1 MLDGRELSGGITV
14 RASTARGTVLQFAL
28 LLAVAVVLR
37 CDTFGDPN
45 LHGDEVFYHQVGI
58 AMHHGALPYVD
69 VWDRKPFGL
78 FALFYLIT
86 AISPAPIVY
95 QLVATL
101 FAAGTAW
108 AISLIAQRWAGLRGA
123 LLAGVCYLLWLGP
136 LQGFGGQS
144 PVFYNLLIAV
154 AALLVLDALPR
165 LRVGERPRRVLAAML
180 LGGCAIT
187 IKTTSFA
194 EAGFLGLLCLYTLYR
209 SGAGLARTLRSG
221 AVWALI
227 GLAPTLAIAAAYWLG
242 GHWPEFWHAMV
253 TANVAKL
260 PYWPDLRIRALLMFI
275 IMTPIL
281 IPAALGLVAQER
293 ESRRFVL
300 LWLAAALLGLLALPN
315 FYSHYALPILVP
327 LCVAA
332 SSYLAR
338 PGIGLM
344 VTGLI
349 AALSIW
355 FAPIFQFAHTAQ
367 SRRVIDHLSQT
378 IRMHRGNGPLFV
390 YDGPP
395 QLYQTTDQRFLTPLV
410 FPTHLSQFIE
420 KDVSHLS
427 TLGETKRVLAL
438 KPGAVVVPIKPS
450 NAPANMETRNLV
462 LAYVGQNCRLIEVV
476 EVPERLRQDFMAVWG
491 DCRG

>member
-1 MLDGRELSGGITV
+1 M
-14 RASTARGTVLQFAL
+14 ARGTVLQFAL
-28 LLAVAVVLR
+28 FLAVAVVLR
-37 CDTFGDPN
+37 GDTFGDPN
-45 LHGDEVFYHQVGI
+45 LHGDEVFYHQVGL

-101 FAAGTAW
+101 FAAGTAS
-108 AISLIAQRWAGLRGA
+108 AIALIARRWSGLQGA

-165 LRVGERPRRVLAAML
+165 LRMGERPPAVSAAML

-187 IKTTSFA
+187 IKTTAFV
-194 EAGFLGLLCLYTLYR
+194 EAGFLGLLCLYTLNR
-209 SGAGLARTLRSG
+209 SGAGLAQTLRSG
-221 AVWALI
+221 SLWALI
-227 GLAPTLAIAAAYWLG
+227 GLAPTLTIAAAYWLG

-253 TANVAKL
+253 TANVSKVPLWA
-260 PYWPDLRIRALLMFI
+260 DLRMRALLMLI

-281 IPAALGLVAQER
+281 IPAALGLAAQAR
-293 ESRRFVL
+293 ESRWFL
-300 LWLAAALLGLLALPN
+300 LAWLAAALLGLVVLPN
-315 FYSHYALPILVP
+315 FYAHYALPILVP

-338 PGIGLM
+338 PGIGLI

-355 FAPIFQFAHTAQ
+355 FAPIFRFAHTAH
-367 SRRVIDHLSQT
+367 SRQVIEHLSQT
-378 IRMHRGNGPLFV
+378 IRDHRGNGPLFV
-390 YDGPP
+390 FDGPP
-395 QLYQTTDQRFLTPLV
+395 ELYQTTNQRFLTPLV
-410 FPTHLSQFIE
+410 FPTHLSQATE

-427 TLGETKRVLAL
+427 TLGETQRVLAL
-438 KPGAVVVPIKPS
+438 KPGAVVIPIKPS
-450 NAPANMETRNLV
+450 NAPPNMETRNLV
-462 LAYVGQNCRLIEVV
+462 LAYVGRNCRLIEIV
-476 EVPERLRQDFMAVWG
+476 EVPERLHEDPMAVWG
-491 DCRG
+491 HCRG

>member
-1 MLDGRELSGGITV
+1 MTGGIMV
-14 RASTARGTVLQFAL
+14 RASTARGAIVQFAI

-58 AMHHGALPYVD
+58 AMHHGARPYVD

-95 QLVATL
+95 QLAATL

-108 AISLIAQRWAGLRGA
+108 VIGAIAQPWAGPRGA
-123 LLAGVCYLLWLGP
+123 LLAGMCYLLWLAP

-144 PVFYNLLIAV
+144 PIFYNLFIAA
-154 AALLVLDALPR
+154 AALLVLNALPR
-165 LRVGERPRRVLAAML
+165 LAQGERPRSVFAAML

-187 IKTTSFA
+187 IKTTAFV
-194 EAGFLGLLCLYTLYR
+194 EAAFFGLLCLCAFHR
-209 SGAGLARTLRSG
+209 SGAGLKRTLTG
-221 AVWALI
+221 GTTWALI
-227 GLAPTLAIAAAYWLG
+227 GAAPTIAIAAAYWLA
-242 GHWPEFWHAMV
+242 GHWPEYWHAMV
-253 TANVAKL
+253 TANMAKL
-260 PYWPDLRIRALLMFI
+260 PYWPDLRIRALLMLI
-275 IMTPIL
+275 LMTPIL
-281 IPAALGLVAQER
+281 ILAALGLAEQDR

-300 LWLAAALLGLLALPN
+300 IWLVAALLGLLVLPN
-315 FYSHYALPILVP
+315 FYSHYALPVLVP

-338 PGIGLM
+338 PGVGLM
-344 VTGLI
+344 ATALI
-349 AALSIW
+349 AALSVW
-355 FAPIFQFAHTAQ
+355 FSPIFQFAHTAR
-367 SRRVIDHLSQT
+367 SRQVIADLSRT
-378 IRMHRGNGPLFV
+378 VRAHRGNGPLFV

-395 QLYQTTDQRFLTPLV
+395 QLYQTTGQRFLTPLV
-410 FPTHLSQFIE
+410 FPTHLSQAIE

-427 TLGETKRVLAL
+427 TLGETRRVLAL
-438 KPGAVVVPIKPS
+438 KPGAVVVAIKPS
-450 NAPANMETRNLV
+450 NSPANMETRAPV
-462 LAYVGQNCRLIEVV
+462 LAYVARNCRLIEVV